1 MKNSFYLIIF
11 IILIIFVGMVTFSN
25 LYHDNKEITTW
36 NNGICA
42 ECGGSYIYQQAIG
55 HYYRTHYI
63 YICNNCKN
71 LIEIDTYYKE

>member
-1 MKNSFYLIIF
+1 MKNLIIISTIF
-11 IILIIFVGMVTFSN
+11 IIIVVSLVTFIN
-25 LYHDNKEITTW
+25 LSHNNEEITTW

-55 HYYRTHYI
+55 HYYRTYYI